1 VRGSSSSIAY
11 GTSKAGVHGMV
22 MTLQPRLEPQGI
34 RVHAICPGSIDTVL
48 KRENVADGARVAG
61 RDVPLALASASLG
74 APEGVA
80 KVLAFLASD
89 DADYVR
95 GTVFTR

>member
-1 VRGSSSSIAY
+1 
-11 GTSKAGVHGMV
+11 
-22 MTLQPRLEPQGI
+22 
-34 RVHAICPGSIDTVL
+34 
-48 KRENVADGARVAG
+48 
-61 RDVPLALASASLG
+61 VPLALASASLG

-95 GTVFTR
+95 GTIFTR